1 MWHASSSTWSKV
13 PDDSWRARVTGPPLP
28 GTDEGRADLAPRE
41 GPGEGSPPFWRTRAW
56 WNRAGRTAIA
66 VYLATV
72 LAFVGTLVVA
82 RGLGPYEYG
91 TVVLAVAIATLLATL
106 LDLTLEEAVVHH
118 GYRAVAAGDAAGV
131 LGLVRASLILD
142 VAIGI
147 VVSASVVVLAAPLA
161 DLASAGR
168 LDPGLVRLAALVTLA
183 STADSTMSGVL
194 QVAGRPDLRGWV
206 MAWTNLA
213 RLAGVLVAVQ
223 IGTAEAIIVAY
234 AAGNAVGTIGH
245 GLVAWRLARRRWP
258 ARVNSRALR
267 VPLRELIRFGF
278 HTSITTSVAAANGAL
293 IPVLLGR
300 LAGPTAVGVFRIAM
314 FPVFLADS
322 VSGPI
327 RLVLYPEQAR
337 LSAQGD
343 LAQLRRAIR
352 GHTLAALALSLPFAV
367 AGWFALPWLLPLFF
381 SDQFDAAVLPARILL
396 IAAVV
401 RFSGAWFKTLP
412 AALGRP
418 QLRTALAILELV
430 VMILLL
436 IVLGGHG
443 SVGAA
448 IAFTAASV
456 VSRGAAVIGAHLVLR
471 RAEEA
476 AGTRT
481 GTL

>member
-1 MWHASSSTWSKV
+1 
-13 PDDSWRARVTGPPLP
+13 VTGPPLP

-41 GPGEGSPPFWRTRAW
+41 GPGRASPPFWKTRAW

-66 VYLATV
+66 VYLATL
-72 LAFVGTLVVA
+72 LAFLGTLVVA
-82 RGLGPYEYG
+82 RGLGPNEFG
-91 TVVLAVAIATLLATL
+91 TVVLAVAIATLVATL

-118 GYRAVAAGDAAGV
+118 GYRAVAAGDAEGV

-194 QVAGRPDLRGWV
+194 QVAGRPDIRGWI
-206 MAWTNLA
+206 MAWTNFA
-213 RLAGVLVAVQ
+213 RLAGVLVAIQ

-234 AAGNAVGTIGH
+234 AAGNAVGTTGH
-245 GLVAWRLARRRWP
+245 GFVAWRLARRRWP
-258 ARVNSRALR
+258 APVSSGALR
-267 VPLRELIRFGF
+267 VPLRELVRFGF
-278 HTSITTSVAAANGAL
+278 HTSIATSVAAANGAL
-293 IPVLLGR
+293 IPVFLGR
-300 LAGPTAVGVFRIAM
+300 LAGPTAVGLFRVAM

-322 VSGPI
+322 ASGPI
-327 RLVLYPEQAR
+327 RLALYPEQAR
-337 LSAQGD
+337 LSAEGD

-352 GHTLAALALSLPFAV
+352 SHTLAALALSLPLAV

-381 SDQFDAAVLPARILL
+381 SDQFDDAVLPARIML

-412 AALGRP
+412 AALGKP
-418 QLRTALAILELV
+418 QLRTALAILEFV
-430 VMILLL
+430 VMISLL
-436 IVLGGHG
+436 IALGGHG
-443 SVGAA
+443 STGAA
-448 IAFTAASV
+448 IAFAAASV
-456 VSRGAAVIGAHLVLR
+456 ASRGAAIIGARVLLH
-471 RAEEA
+471 RAEAA
-476 AGTRT
+476 AGP
-481 GTL
+481 GPATL